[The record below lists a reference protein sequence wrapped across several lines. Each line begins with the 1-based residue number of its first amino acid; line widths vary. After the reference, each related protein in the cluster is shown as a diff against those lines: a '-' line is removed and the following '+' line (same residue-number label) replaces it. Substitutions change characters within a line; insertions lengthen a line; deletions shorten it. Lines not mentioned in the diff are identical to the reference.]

1 MDLTARASGGLID
14 PVIGRETEL
23 QRIIQI
29 LCRRTKNNPILLG
42 ESGVGKTAI
51 AGGLAISI
59 VQADVPIFLLV
70 CYNSSVSLLLSKCI
84 CLYFQ

>member
-1 MDLTARASGGLID
+1 MLPDKSALAQFCTDLTARAGEGLID
-14 PVIGRETEL
+14 PVVGRDTEV

-51 AGGLAISI
+51 AEGLAIGIS
-59 VQADVPIFLLV
+59 QATTPYLLWV
-70 CYNSSVSLLLSKCI
+70 CLLLHI
-84 CLYFQ
+84 